1 MKIKLS
7 LGLLLA
13 LLFSTSLSGFAIAA
27 PSLAPAK
34 QFYQLLIYHIRDKSQ
49 EDRIDQFLASAY
61 LPAAHRLGIKNIGV
75 FKTLGMDTASHKKI
89 YVLLTYRS
97 LDEFHKVSQQ
107 LLADKALNAKGKDYV
122 EATYDNAPYLRKESI
137 LLEAFSG
144 MPILKT
150 PQFSNAKSERVYEL
164 RSYEGPTEKIY
175 QNKVHMFNEGNEV
188 GIFDSIGSQA
198 VFYAEVLA
206 GSKMP
211 NLMYMTT
218 YSDMKSREE
227 HWKAF
232 GNHPDWKKLSAMPE
246 YQHNV
251 SKQDI
256 DFLVPTAYSDL

>member
-7 LGLLLA
+7 LGLLVT
-13 LLFSTSLSGFAIAA
+13 LLFSTSLFGFAISVPVPAT
-27 PSLAPAK
+27 AK
-34 QFYQLLIYHIRDKSQ
+34 QFYELVIYHIRDKSQ
-49 EDRIDQFLASAY
+49 EERVDQFLAAAY
-61 LPAAHRLGIKNIGV
+61 LPAAHRLGVKNIGV
-75 FKTLGMDTASHKKI
+75 FKTLGIDTASHKKI
-89 YVLLTYRS
+89 YVLLSYRS
-97 LDEFHKVSQQ
+97 LDEFHKISKQ
-107 LLADKALNAKGKDYV
+107 LSTDKLLQTRGKDYV

-144 MPILKT
+144 MPMLKT
-150 PQFSNAKSERVYEL
+150 PQFSNAKSERIYEL

-175 QNKVHMFNEGNEV
+175 QNKVRMFNEGNEV
-188 GIFDSIGSQA
+188 AIFDSIGSQA
-198 VFYAEVLA
+198 VFYGEVLA

-232 GNHPDWKKLSAMPE
+232 GSHPDWKKLSAMPE

-256 DFLVPTAYSDL
+256 DFLVPAEYSDL